1 MDDLKFIISSNLVRL
16 RKHNKLT
23 QGELATHMNYSDKSV
38 SKWETGETTPS
49 IEILKKLAD
58 FYNVKVDDLLD
69 KNFTPEK
76 TSTKKERHYS
86 RVIISLLGIMCAW
99 LIAVIAFVF
108 TNVINKTA
116 TQPWMLFIF
125 PIPITFI
132 LAIIFNAIWGKPVFT
147 YVFISC
153 LTWSIL
159 LTFYLSF
166 LAYANLNIWMT
177 FLIGAPIQVIVILWS
192 RIRKR

>member
-177 FLIGAPIQVIVILWS
+177 FLIGAPIQVIIILWS

>member
-76 TSTKKERHYS
+76 TSTEKERH
-86 RVIISLLGIMCAW
+86 
-99 LIAVIAFVF
+99 
-108 TNVINKTA
+108 
-116 TQPWMLFIF
+116 
-125 PIPITFI
+125 
-132 LAIIFNAIWGKPVFT
+132 
-147 YVFISC
+147 
-153 LTWSIL
+153 
-159 LTFYLSF
+159 
-166 LAYANLNIWMT
+166 
-177 FLIGAPIQVIVILWS
+177 
-192 RIRKR
+192 

>member
-1 MDDLKFIISSNLVRL
+1 
-16 RKHNKLT
+16 
-23 QGELATHMNYSDKSV
+23 MNYSDKSV

-108 TNVINKTA
+108 TSVINKTA

-166 LAYANLNIWMT
+166 LAYVNLNIWMT

>member
-1 MDDLKFIISSNLVRL
+1 
-16 RKHNKLT
+16 
-23 QGELATHMNYSDKSV
+23 MNYSDKSV

-147 YVFISC
+147 YIFVSC